1 MNQSSSRDIAL
12 GNFIRSI
19 RISRYISIAEI
30 AVTLKIS
37 EDNYIQYEA
46 GIVSIY
52 IDHLVIISYILKVDL
67 NLLLDVFENLRNHD
81 TWI

>member
-1 MNQSSSRDIAL
+1 M
-12 GNFIRSI
+12 
-19 RISRYISIAEI
+19 RISRYISTAEI
-30 AVTLKIS
+30 AETLKIS
-37 EDNYIQYEA
+37 ENNYIQYEA

-67 NLLLDVFENLRNHD
+67 NLLLYVFENSRNHN